1 MGDNSKIDNSPRGR
15 ARRLMEQRNAQ
26 GLSREEEI
34 ALIANRWEWDIRSPE
49 EREARCDLILVREK
63 ARAAVKNHTKRINA
77 ARCPF

>member
-1 MGDNSKIDNSPRGR
+1 MGDKTKIDNSRRGR

-49 EREARCDLILVREK
+49 EREARCDLIPVREK
-63 ARAAVKNHTKRINA
+63 ARAAVQDHMRRIA
-77 ARCPF
+77 YARELF